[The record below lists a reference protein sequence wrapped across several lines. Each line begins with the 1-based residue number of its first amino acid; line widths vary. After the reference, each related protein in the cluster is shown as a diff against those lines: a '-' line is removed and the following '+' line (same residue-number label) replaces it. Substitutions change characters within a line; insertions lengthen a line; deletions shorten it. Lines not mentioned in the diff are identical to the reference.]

1 MIQPTP
7 VPKGGGLTV
16 DLEQL
21 EIFMHNSGRQSR
33 QKLKQQS
40 FIALSRPQVATKT
53 PPMGGGRRLPICLLA
68 GSWID
73 FELEMIWS
81 GTFEYQ
87 RRTETIPPLPSIKKI
102 MHKARR
108 KSR

>member
-1 MIQPTP
+1 
-7 VPKGGGLTV
+7 
-16 DLEQL
+16 
-21 EIFMHNSGRQSR
+21 MHNSGRQSR

-40 FIALSRPQVATKT
+40 FIALSQPQVATKT

-81 GTFEYQ
+81 GTFEYP